1 MSKNIICSI
10 AGIPFSLSCDSD
22 EPIQGLKKA
31 YTGFISKSRPV
42 LDFQLQYKRNIPRIS
57 QFPEVKWEKDS
68 FEIRING
75 SHINGNIPTG
85 RIEVQTSYKWAVG
98 DLLRSFFSIYLVKMG
113 GFLLHASCIIHR
125 GGAYIFCG
133 PTETGKTTIARL
145 AERRTVLTDES
156 VAVLKRSYV
165 FQAFATPFFGEFG
178 MINKNRSGKIKA
190 LFFIEKSNSFSH
202 EKVASF
208 DAHLGLFKNIV
219 LSGRSNQMAEDLFNT
234 FSEFTDE
241 VPCLKL
247 YFKQSPLLWRYLDER
262 IAPILS

>member
-10 AGIPFSLSCDSD
+10 AGIPFSLSCDSN

-42 LDFQLQYKRNIPRIS
+42 LDFQLQYKRNVPRTS

-75 SHINGNIPTG
+75 SHIKGNIPIG
-85 RIEVQTSYKWAVG
+85 RVEVQTSYKWAVG
-98 DLLRSFFSIYLVKMG
+98 DLLRSFFSIYLVKTG

-145 AERRTVLTDES
+145 AERRPVLTDES
-156 VAVLKRSYV
+156 VAIRKHSNA

-178 MINKNRSGKIKA
+178 MINKNRNGKIKA
-190 LFFIEKSNSFSH
+190 LFFIGKSNSFSH
-202 EKVASF
+202 EKVANF
-208 DAHLGLFKNIV
+208 DAHLELFKNIV
-219 LSGRSNQMAEDLFNT
+219 LSGRSNQMVEDLFNT
-234 FSEFTDE
+234 FSEFTNK
-241 VPCLKL
+241 VPCFKL
-247 YFKQSPLLWRYLDER
+247 YFKQSPLLWRYIDEN
-262 IAPILS
+262 ITPTLS